1 MERDSQSNSEPRK
14 WMLAPHRRARS
25 AELNQG
31 ERPPNI
37 PENEESPS
45 STPSQQS
52 PEVMVSPSSTPPKK
66 TWERHYRSFLTKRD
80 TTDIP
85 APGPPPDHSH
95 LAASRPNGGSRSKF
109 SLVPGSK
116 RLLVQRQ
123 ASDNPQ
129 SQVTMPALTT
139 LSKTKSSGD
148 MTVKGGNFFS
158 HVFHNKSP
166 GSSTTRKT
174 KSMDALDSSLRR
186 GQEKSYSPK
195 ASHRT
200 NEHEMGPGPM
210 APLIPS
216 GTVNPLPKGNP
227 PPLHP
232 KSPQSQKRLSSNLAK
247 ALASPESEE
256 PAVLP
261 LGLAASAKTSASTE
275 IKKAFTEFHNSPAFA
290 KDSTSAFLGDDT
302 SAYGNTHF
310 AMYNQMAMHYKDCKF
325 LESVGNAFCT
335 YSHRLLLKLWV
346 TPKELWL
353 VRPYQIS
360 LLVSRWTR
368 YRMKFSSTSH
378 NEC

>member
-1 MERDSQSNSEPRK
+1 MNSEPRK
-14 WMLAPHRRARS
+14 WKIAPHRRARS

-37 PENEESPS
+37 PENEESPA
-45 STPSQQS
+45 STPSQRS
-52 PEVMVSPSSTPPKK
+52 PELVISPSSTPPKK

-80 TTDIP
+80 TTDHTET
-85 APGPPPDHSH
+85 GPPPDHSQ
-95 LAASRPNGGSRSKF
+95 LAANRQNGGSRSKF

-116 RLLVQRQ
+116 RLLVRQ
-123 ASDNPQ
+123 SSDNPL
-129 SQVTMPALTT
+129 SQVTMPAPTT

-158 HVFHNKSP
+158 HVFQNKSP

-186 GQEKSYSPK
+186 GQEKTYSPK
-195 ASHRT
+195 ATPRT
-200 NEHEMGPGPM
+200 NEHEIGPGPM

-232 KSPQSQKRLSSNLAK
+232 RSPQSQGRLSSNLSK
-247 ALASPESEE
+247 ALASPQSQE

-261 LGLAASAKTSASTE
+261 PALANSAKTPASTE

-310 AMYNQMAMHYKDCKF
+310 AMYNQMAMHYKDCKYT
-325 LESVGNAFCT
+325 LSVEHAFCT
-335 YSHRLLLKLWV
+335 YSHRHLG
-346 TPKELWL
+346 
-353 VRPYQIS
+353 
-360 LLVSRWTR
+360 
-368 YRMKFSSTSH
+368 
-378 NEC
+378 